1 MTFITAFFQFLFH
14 LNQHLASY
22 VAYYGAWVYVVMFV
36 IIFCETGLVV
46 TAIMPGDS
54 LLFAAG
60 IVAASGALNIY
71 VLLSSLIIA
80 AFLGNISNYWIGKEF
95 GHWLFRNE
103 KSKIFKKSYLDRTHT
118 FCEKYGAKTIVIAR
132 FMPIIRTFAPFVAGM
147 GEMNYWKFMAY
158 NLAGALFWVLLVV
171 GGSYL
176 FGNIPTVKDHFSL
189 VIILII
195 IASIMPPIVEFSRI
209 QLKKR
214 MPGKNGKIT

>member
-1 MTFITAFFQFLFH
+1 MTFINSFFQFLFH
-14 LNQHLASY
+14 LNQHLATY
-22 VAYYGAWVYVVMFV
+22 VSYYGAWVYVVMFA

-71 VLLSSLIIA
+71 ILVSSLIVA
-80 AFLGNISNYWIGKEF
+80 AFLGNVSNYWIGKKF

-103 KSKIFKKSYLDRTHT
+103 NSKIFKHSYLNRTHA
-118 FCEKYGAKTIVIAR
+118 FYEKYGAKTIVIAR

-158 NLAGALFWVLLVV
+158 NLVGAIFWVLLVV
-171 GGSYL
+171 YGSYL
-176 FGNIPTVKDHFSL
+176 FGNIPAVKNHFSF

-195 IASIMPPIVEFSRI
+195 IASVLPPCIEFLRIKLKQKTSGKSR
-209 QLKKR
+209 
-214 MPGKNGKIT
+214 KIT